1 MESKYLRTLFE
12 LCDKS
17 LKTDDIPIGAII
29 IYKDK
34 VIGTGY
40 NTRERDENILGHAEV
55 NAILEAQKI
64 LGNWNL
70 SGSVMYVTLK
80 PCSMCS
86 EIIKQS
92 RISEVY
98 YLLDKPE
105 TKKEYYKT
113 EFKKINDEINELDY
127 EMKLSDFFKKL
138 RNKK

>member
-1 MESKYLRTLFE
+1 MESIYLKTLFE
-12 LCDKS
+12 LCDIS

-70 SGSVMYVTLK
+70 SESVMYVTLK

-92 RISEVY
+92 RIGEVY

-113 EFKKINDEINELDY
+113 EFKKINDETNELDY

-138 RNKK
+138 RDKK

>member
-1 MESKYLRTLFE
+1 
-12 LCDKS
+12 
-17 LKTDDIPIGAII
+17 
-29 IYKDK
+29 
-34 VIGTGY
+34 
-40 NTRERDENILGHAEV
+40 
-55 NAILEAQKI
+55 
-64 LGNWNL
+64 
-70 SGSVMYVTLK
+70 MYVTLK

-113 EFKKINDEINELDY
+113 EFNKINDEINELDY

-138 RNKK
+138 RDKK

>member
-1 MESKYLRTLFE
+1 MESKYLKTLFE

-40 NTRERDENILGHAEV
+40 NTRERDENIFGHAEV

-80 PCSMCS
+80 PCRMCS

-113 EFKKINDEINELDY
+113 EFNKINDEINELDY

-138 RNKK
+138 RDKK